1 MLAVDYRE
9 CNTVRML
16 TSQHTHGSEHMRY
29 AVKIGEIHIRSTK
42 PITDEQRAKAIERL
56 LKDKT
61 MLRVGGVEV
70 VITAR

>member
-1 MLAVDYRE
+1 
-9 CNTVRML
+9 
-16 TSQHTHGSEHMRY
+16 MRY